1 MATVTQNR
9 GGEPDYGP
17 WPGVGR
23 LIAIEER
30 GSALNNMLELP
41 ENEYTSLRLP
51 SQVLAPDASPHP
63 AVPGPSKWIVLL
75 RRSFSYPVL
84 LGALLVSTVYGLGQ
98 QGMSDP
104 DIWLHLLN
112 AEYLVNTHALPRAEM
127 YSFTA
132 GGLPWMNP
140 EYLAEVPYFVA
151 WHAFGLAGIK
161 VLSLLL
167 LEGIFLGLLY
177 ICWKESGNIKASAIA
192 CYFAAFLGTVTFGP
206 RTILFG
212 YAYLVVL
219 LVVLQRF
226 RLRGRAPLWLI
237 PPLFCLWINT
247 HGSWSLGLTV
257 FGIVIAGGLI
267 GGQWGKIEAV
277 RWTPTQLRQLLLT
290 MGASIAGLFI
300 NPYGYRLVL
309 YPLDLAFRQNLAVN
323 NVAEWVT
330 VDFHSFRGK
339 LVLMLIVALILGAL
353 LSEDRWRLH
362 EIGLVLF
369 GLYSGLTYS
378 RFLVLAAILIAPLLA
393 KFLRFLPPYH
403 PEADK
408 PIVNAVLIAG
418 MLVFIGHG
426 FPSSAKLQKAIDK
439 DYPTDVLPYLKSHE
453 LTGRVLN
460 SYSWGGYLCWNDR
473 KFKEFIDS
481 RADIFV
487 YGGVFKDYIEFMG
500 LFRADEVLDK
510 YGIQYVLLP
519 RKDVVTLLLNRSP
532 GWKPVFTGD
541 VTVLFKRVGDP
552 PPAEFRNAAMV
563 GDMRAW

>member
-9 GGEPDYGP
+9 GGQPDYGR
-17 WPGVGR
+17 WLGVGR
-23 LIAIEER
+23 LIAIKER

-63 AVPGPSKWIVLL
+63 AVPGPSKWMVLL

-353 LSEDRWRLH
+353 LSEDRWRLQ

>member
-1 MATVTQNR
+1 M
-9 GGEPDYGP
+9 
-17 WPGVGR
+17 
-23 LIAIEER
+23 
-30 GSALNNMLELP
+30 NNMLELP

-353 LSEDRWRLH
+353 LSEDRWGLH

>member
-9 GGEPDYGP
+9 GGEPDYGR

-23 LIAIEER
+23 LIAIKER

-353 LSEDRWRLH
+353 LSEDRWGLH